1 MPRDTKKSTTSGG
14 SRSKNQ
20 LRFIANNTP
29 DTMAMRDSRVFK
41 TGDEEGKPNPKFRY
55 SVPKTTNHR
64 EDHTPTS
71 HSVQSHAQSS
81 YDSRSDFNASSMV
94 PPPGWHQQAHAH
106 SMSTPS
112 NVHSTPY
119 PQGYGTPSQTHGNH
133 GSEYLYSQQR
143 FHSHAPAHYQQP
155 DPRYLAQQMQHQG
168 LGQGH
173 LHYEQQQ
180 AQHQYQGHGGAYSH
194 ASTFPSANS
203 QYYPPSGGSGGPAY
217 PNPGPNARF
226 PSSGGSS
233 AQYPRHTGGSGGP
246 YM

>member
-1 MPRDTKKSTTSGG
+1 MPRDSKKPATSGG

-55 SVPKTTNHR
+55 SVPKTSNRPR
-64 EDHTPTS
+64 EDHIPTS

-81 YDSRSDFNASSMV
+81 YNSRSEFTTSSMV
-94 PPPGWHQQAHAH
+94 PPPGWHQQARAH

-112 NVHSTPY
+112 NVYSAPY
-119 PQGYGTPSQTHGNH
+119 PQGYGMPSQTHGNH
-133 GSEYLYSQQR
+133 GPEYPYPQQR

-155 DPRYLAQQMQHQG
+155 DPRYLAQQTQDQG
-168 LGQGH
+168 L

-180 AQHQYQGHGGAYSH
+180 AQHQHQGYGGVYSH
-194 ASTFPSANS
+194 ASTFPSADS
-203 QYYPPSGGSGGPAY
+203 QYYPSPLGGSGGPAY
-217 PNPGPNARF
+217 SNTSPNARY

-233 AQYPRHTGGSGGP
+233 ARYPRHTGGSGGP